1 MMGTKLVG
9 TVGSHKQLRAVLSA
23 VNKYDYETSLNKPRI
38 NGVELIGDKKGKDL
52 LLQDLLRPV
61 SNSEIEDMFR

>member
-1 MMGTKLVG
+1 MGTKLVG
-9 TVGSHKQLRAVLSA
+9 TVGSHKQLKAVLGA
-23 VNKYDYETSLNKPRI
+23 VNKYNYETSLNKPRI

>member
-1 MMGTKLVG
+1 MGTKLVG